1 MDLNMAELL
10 CGDEF
15 SAEESSLNG
24 KNSLQGLFSG
34 EGIIPERR
42 IFCPGMHSFLSRD
55 VFEIENSILKSIR
68 GARRGNSAFGQGFQH
83 LQILFYMRSVH
94 GNGGCGIV

>member
-1 MDLNMAELL
+1 MYLNMAELL

-24 KNSLQGLFSG
+24 RNSLQGLFSS
-34 EGIIPERR
+34 EGIIPERQ
-42 IFCPGMHSFLSRD
+42 ICCPGMHSFLFRD

-68 GARRGNSAFGQGFQH
+68 SARRGNSAFGQGFQH

>member
-1 MDLNMAELL
+1 MDLNMAEHL

-15 SAEESSLNG
+15 SAKESSLNG
-24 KNSLQGLFSG
+24 RNSLQGLFSG
-34 EGIIPERR
+34 EGIIPERQ
-42 IFCPGMHSFLSRD
+42 IFCPGMHSFLSRA

-68 GARRGNSAFGQGFQH
+68 SARGGNSAFGQGFQH

-94 GNGGCGIV
+94 GNGGCGVV

>member
-1 MDLNMAELL
+1 MS
-10 CGDEF
+10 GR
-15 SAEESSLNG
+15 
-24 KNSLQGLFSG
+24 NSLRGLFSSG
-34 EGIIPERR
+34 EIISERKKFFAGIISSGGIIPERQ

-68 GARRGNSAFGQGFQH
+68 AARGGNSALGQGFQH